1 MKTSKFINHPDYN
14 PDQIAND
21 VALVELPVEIEYN
34 EDIQPACLPLKE
46 SISED
51 ITGAKMVA
59 AGWGKVND
67 SSSISPLLNK
77 LNVAIVT
84 NEKCKQTFGN
94 IVQDT
99 TLCAIGNARFYVDS
113 VH

>member
-1 MKTSKFINHPDYN
+1 
-14 PDQIAND
+14 
-21 VALVELPVEIEYN
+21 
-34 EDIQPACLPLKE
+34 
-46 SISED
+46 
-51 ITGAKMVA
+51 MVA

-99 TLCAIGNARFYVDS
+99 TLCAIGLEGSTGTCQVMI
-113 VH
+113 